1 MKRNPFILSALL
13 TMVLLLSA
21 CASPQ
26 AATSAPATQAPTLA
40 PAATEALPVTGAGTS
55 VAMSSSSPLGPM
67 LVDDKGMTLYL
78 FEKDTPNT
86 SNCYDKCATNWP
98 PLLTTGNPVAGDGV
112 DASKLGVTQRT
123 DGTTQVTYNGWP
135 LYYYAK
141 DAAAG
146 DTTGQGVGD
155 VWFVIAPDGSEVKGA
170 QAAPPAAGT
179 TVAVSSSGSLGPML
193 VDDKGMTLY
202 LFEKD
207 TPNTSN
213 CYDKCA
219 TNWPPLLTTGSPVAG
234 DGVDASKLGVTQ
246 RTDGTSQV
254 TYNGWPLYYYAKDAA
269 AGDTT
274 GQGVGDVWFVIAPD
288 GSEVKGAQAAPPAA
302 ATQPAPA
309 Y

>member
-1 MKRNPFILSALL
+1 M
-13 TMVLLLSA
+13 
-21 CASPQ
+21 
-26 AATSAPATQAPTLA
+26 
-40 PAATEALPVTGAGTS
+40 
-55 VAMSSSSPLGPM
+55 
-67 LVDDKGMTLYL
+67 
-78 FEKDTPNT
+78 
-86 SNCYDKCATNWP
+86 
-98 PLLTTGNPVAGDGV
+98 

-123 DGTTQVTYNGWP
+123 DGTSQVTYNGWP

-170 QAAPPAAGT
+170 SRTARGGNRGYRCDVQHHCAG
-179 TVAVSSSGSLGPML
+179 SML

-202 LFEKD
+202 IFEKD

-234 DGVDASKLGVTQ
+234 EGVDASKLGVTQ

-288 GSEVKGAQAAPPAA
+288 GSEVKGAQAAPPVA
-302 ATQPAPA
+302 ATQPPA
-309 Y
+309 SAY